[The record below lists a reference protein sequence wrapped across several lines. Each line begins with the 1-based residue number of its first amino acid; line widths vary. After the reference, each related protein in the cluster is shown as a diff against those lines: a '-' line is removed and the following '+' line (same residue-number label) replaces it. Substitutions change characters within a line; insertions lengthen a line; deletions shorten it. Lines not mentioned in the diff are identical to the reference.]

1 MKRPELAR
9 AEAQGEHKKEQAECH
24 KSAVGT
30 GGSQPHRKHPRSVQ
44 GGGFGFLRRDFGLW
58 VGAAV
63 LRIHES
69 GDSSPKELS
78 LAAESL
84 EGSTRTWGSGPSGSE
99 PGDTELHRNS
109 WWSVSTLNQVVQS
122 PGEDIAGDS
131 PAWTQHAR
139 KMCNL
144 PLPDSRILLKN
155 FALIYL
161 RQCYCDLYWA
171 EILRGL
177 NEDFI
182 SWL

>member
-24 KSAVGT
+24 KSSVGT

-99 PGDTELHRNS
+99 LGDTELHR
-109 WWSVSTLNQVVQS
+109 
-122 PGEDIAGDS
+122 DS
-131 PAWTQHAR
+131 PVT
-139 KMCNL
+139 
-144 PLPDSRILLKN
+144 LLVECQ
-155 FALIYL
+155 YPESSCSEPWRGYCR
-161 RQCYCDLYWA
+161 RQSSLDTTC
-171 EILRGL
+171 E
-177 NEDFI
+177 EDV
-182 SWL
+182 